1 MNLIQYARLHQSEV
15 FTKTSVLESNESH
28 NRDRVSR
35 KRRDGDRS
43 GPRKLFNTAHLKGK
57 RVSDDVAVEVL
68 VGCKPQHQGAI
79 PIGAGLAVVP
89 SMPEGGNR
97 RATSS
102 RTVAACFCRL
112 WR

>member
-43 GPRKLFNTAHLKGK
+43 GPRKLFNTAHLKVK
-57 RVSDDVAVEVL
+57 
-68 VGCKPQHQGAI
+68 
-79 PIGAGLAVVP
+79 GLFQTMSPLQFSSAANR
-89 SMPEGGNR
+89 SIEGGVLLAPR
-97 RATSS
+97 
-102 RTVAACFCRL
+102 
-112 WR
+112 